1 MSVDKSLI
9 HLSLVPG
16 IGPRT
21 IQQLLQEFESAD
33 KILSLTLDDIDSG
46 KWSVDPNLLRR
57 IVYEKGKISIDQELE
72 LIQENDCQVVTYSDS
87 SYPVL
92 LKDISDPPPVLY
104 FKGEIPPETTP
115 YLSIVG
121 TREPTDST
129 KEICYKLA
137 SQSANKGMTIVSG
150 ATNGVDETAHRGAID
165 AQGKTVAIMAC
176 GLSQVHLCG
185 NRNLIA
191 EIMENGAVISE
202 FPMSAKPKAM
212 NFVQRNRLVSGL
224 SKDIILVESTDRSGS
239 LITAHFGLEQERN
252 VFILAGANLSSRTSL
267 ATHRLIDQGARLVE
281 SAEEILESLP
291 NCSVSPSQNPSD
303 TRIDSHQFKT
313 EDPPA
318 TNSKPK
324 TERLDTAITKP
335 SQQDSKKLRTLSS
348 QEKMVLSAIDNG
360 DESGV
365 HIDQIS
371 RVTGL
376 PVHTIAGIL
385 TMMELQGLVVQLP
398 GMNFLCQSDSCT

>member
-46 KWSVDPNLLRR
+46 KLSVDPNLLRR
-57 IVYEKGKISIDQELE
+57 IVYEKEKISVDQELE
-72 LIQENDCQVVTYSDS
+72 LIQENDCQVVTCGDS

-92 LKDISDPPPVLY
+92 LRDILDPPPVLY
-104 FKGEIPPETTP
+104 FKGEIPPETIP

-121 TREPTDST
+121 AREPTDNA
-129 KEICYKLA
+129 KKICYELA

-176 GLSQVHLCG
+176 GLSQVHLCE
-185 NRNLIA
+185 NRNLIT
-191 EIMENGAVISE
+191 EIMENGTVVSE
-202 FPMSAKPKAM
+202 FPMSAKTKVM

-224 SKDIILVESTDRSGS
+224 SKDTILVESTDRSGS
-239 LITAHFGLEQERN
+239 LITARFALEQERN
-252 VFILAGANLSSRTSL
+252 VFILDGANSSSRTSL
-267 ATHRLIDQGARLVE
+267 ATHRLISRGARLVD
-281 SAEEILESLP
+281 SAEEVLESLP
-291 NCSVSPSQNPSD
+291 NYSVSQYQNLSVPLVDSD
-303 TRIDSHQFKT
+303 QFET
-313 EDPPA
+313 EDQPVP
-318 TNSKPK
+318 NSKPK
-324 TERLDTAITKP
+324 TKQSDTAITKP
-335 SQQDSKKLRTLSS
+335 SQQASETPDTTSS
-348 QEKMVLSAIDNG
+348 QEKMILSAIDNG
-360 DESGV
+360 DESGI

-371 RVTGL
+371 RATGL

-385 TMMELQGLVVQLP
+385 TMMELQGRVVQLP
-398 GMNFLCQSDSCT
+398 GMNFLCQSDN

>member
-9 HLSLVPG
+9 HLSLVPS
-16 IGPRT
+16 ISPRT

-46 KWSVDPNLLRR
+46 KLSADPNLLRR
-57 IVYEKGKISIDQELE
+57 IVYEKGKISVDQELE

-165 AQGKTVAIMAC
+165 AQGKTLAIMAC

-202 FPMSAKPKAM
+202 FPMSAKTKVM

-224 SKDIILVESTDRSGS
+224 SKDIILVEPTDRSGS
-239 LITAHFGLEQERN
+239 LITARFALEQERN
-252 VFILAGANLSSRTSL
+252 VFILDGANSSSRTYL
-267 ATHRLIDQGARLVE
+267 ATHRLISRGARLVD
-281 SAEEILESLP
+281 SAEEVLKLLP
-291 NCSVSPSQNPSD
+291 NYPVSQDQNLLVPVV
-303 TRIDSHQFKT
+303 DSNQFETEDQPVPNSKLKT
-313 EDPPA
+313 EQ
-318 TNSKPK
+318 
-324 TERLDTAITKP
+324 LDTVITKS
-335 SQQDSKKLRTLSS
+335 SQQDSDPPDTTPS
-348 QEKMVLSAIDNG
+348 QEKMILSAIDNG
-360 DESGV
+360 DESGT

-371 RVTGL
+371 RTTGL

-385 TMMELQGLVVQLP
+385 TMMELQGLVIQLP
-398 GMNFLCQSDSCT
+398 GMNFLCQSDS